1 MNKIAFWLKNWDSLN
16 MDQINE
22 MFTGCDPNKLKD
34 IKEGVWTLHVVKTPK
49 GATVTLESYDQ
60 LYTVL
65 VKNGNPYP
73 EIIDGTSNSVLTV
86 PVKDN
91 RIMASS
97 IKPDMDNIDTL
108 TDPYFNTKG
117 LSEREIDAIK
127 HELQDAGISVMDAP
141 GYLVLSVLDGS
152 KLNLNILSKYSSRF
166 YYPTAQEDTPDST
179 RISKPFKQ
187 TRQDRAISTEYPL
200 GSVEAA
206 EIMSQTPLYINSTL
220 KESLPVIDPASAD
233 TTNEVLNS
241 IDKRTFNGIRELYN
255 NGINELLDDRKFVNA
270 LKEND
275 LATMREILGLQPK
288 EDVNKSLKILFGP
301 FASTKNLRKMVAIDE
316 DPILTPTGE
325 IDVFKDPDTNS
336 LSKALT
342 VSDEYIRYNDVY
354 DARYNIFSSRGE
366 RMYAEGSD
374 NFQANTVL
382 RENLRFAPT
391 DASKIDKADY
401 TTSLMESLGGALVED
416 GVVNAGKNKYTS
428 DELVDIATKY
438 TFDND
443 YSEATP
449 RVKNYL
455 RALNNVDK
463 HGVVD
468 TGASVTI
475 DATFSGLAVN
485 SAITGK
491 TSHLGMINIDVGEHT
506 EKDSLRD
513 LYSEVGRPLID
524 KLKEHGFDAHEARK
538 ISKKAIMAAM
548 YNSSNISRYRTTMDA
563 IQNAVASKYGR
574 TEAYKVAKDCSDAV
588 METAREAEHV
598 LGSTIRE
605 KEILSLCNKG
615 IIKVYKPNSKGNPVE
630 FHPETEDDLKQ
641 VAGVQIIKP
650 DGTSSVLTNGQDEVY
665 AKNNKIFVKRDDHVV
680 PYTETTRISDN
691 SIKHTTRSKKL
702 LDNVSTA
709 IARTYDSYVASYVIK
724 KLHDEGI
731 PVVTTHDAFTVP
743 VYAKERTR
751 DLYNEAINNIYR
763 FGGSDIT
770 VDARDNLS
778 VE

>member
-1 MNKIAFWLKNWDSLN
+1 MNNLRFLEKMHTLGIGDIHTALIGVRKDELKSCKIGIWD
-16 MDQINE
+16 IN
-22 MFTGCDPNKLKD
+22 
-34 IKEGVWTLHVVKTPK
+34 VVKTEGDVIVTIK
-49 GATVTLESYDQ
+49 SSDQEFTVIL
-60 LYTVL
+60 
-65 VKNGNPYP
+65 KNNNPYP
-73 EIIDGTSNSVLTV
+73 IVTEGASTTTV
-86 PVKDN
+86 NAKVKDN
-91 RIMASS
+91 KIMASS
-97 IKPDMDNIDTL
+97 IKPDMKNLNTL
-108 TDPYFNTKG
+108 TNPQFDTTG
-117 LSEREIDAIK
+117 LSQKEIDAIK
-127 HELQDAGISVMDAP
+127 NEFSKHGILVNKTP
-141 GYLVLSVLDGS
+141 GYLILSALDAS
-152 KLNLNILSKYSSRF
+152 EFDIPNLNKYANRL
-166 YYPTAQEDTPDST
+166 YYPTTQENTPESPKV
-179 RISKPFKQ
+179 SYPYKQ
-187 TRQDRAISTEYPL
+187 TKQDKRVKTEYSL

-206 EIMSQTPLYINSTL
+206 EIMSQTPLYINATL

-241 IDKRTFNGIRELYN
+241 MDKRTFNGIRELYN
-255 NGINELLDDRKFVNA
+255 NGISELLDDRKFVNA
-270 LKEND
+270 LKDNN
-275 LATMREILGLQPK
+275 LSALREILGLQPK

-325 IDVFKDPDTNS
+325 IDVFKDPNTNS

-342 VSDEYIRYNDVY
+342 VADEYIRYNDIY
-354 DARYNIFSSRGE
+354 DARYNVFSSRGE
-366 RMYAEGSD
+366 RMYAEGKD

-401 TTSLMESLGGALVED
+401 TTSLMEAIGGALVED

-428 DELVDIATKY
+428 NELVDIATKY
-438 TFDND
+438 TYDGD

-455 RALNNVDK
+455 RALDNVDS

-491 TSHLGMINIDVGEHT
+491 TSHLDMINIDVGDHT
-506 EKDSLRD
+506 EKDSLKD

-548 YNSSNISRYRTTMDA
+548 YNSSNISRYRTTMNE
-563 IQNAVASKYGR
+563 IKNAVASKYGR
-574 TEAYKVAKDCSDAV
+574 TEADKVAKDCSDAV

-615 IIKVYKPNSKGNPVE
+615 IIKVYKPNDKGKPVE
-630 FHPETEDDLKQ
+630 FRPETEDDLKQ

-650 DGTSSVLTNGQDEVY
+650 DGTSSVLTNGQDKVY
-665 AKNNKIFVKRDDHVV
+665 SKNGRIFVKRDDHVI
-680 PYTETTRISDN
+680 PYTETTRISDDN
-691 SIKHTTRSKKL
+691 IEHTTRSKKL

-743 VYAKERTR
+743 VYAQERTR

>member
-1 MNKIAFWLKNWDSLN
+1 MKSIKLWLIQQNRLSE
-16 MDQINE
+16 DQLRE
-22 MFTGCDPNKLKD
+22 MFIGVDSDKLEN
-34 IKEGVWTLHVVKTPK
+34 IKEGVWVLDVRKTSN
-49 GATVTLESYDQ
+49 GAVVTLKSPEQSYTII
-60 LYTVL
+60 LNNNETYPTIM
-65 VKNGNPYP
+65 NGITG
-73 EIIDGTSNSVLTV
+73 EALDV

-91 RIMASS
+91 KIMASS
-97 IKPDMDNIDTL
+97 IDPEMSHIETL
-108 TDPYFNTKG
+108 PDPYFNTSG
-117 LSEREIDAIK
+117 LSERDINAVK
-127 HELQDAGISVMDAP
+127 QELQDVGISVMDAP
-141 GYLVLSVLDGS
+141 GYLVLSVVDS
-152 KLNLNILSKYSSRF
+152 SEMNLNILNKYSSRF
-166 YYPTAQEDTPDST
+166 YYPTAHEDTPEPNH
-179 RISKPFKQ
+179 ISKTLKQ
-187 TRQDRAISTEYPL
+187 TKQDKQIETEYPR
-200 GSVEAA
+200 GSEKAS
-206 EIMSQTPLYINSTL
+206 EIMSHTKLYINEAL

-233 TTNEVLNS
+233 KTNEVLNS

-255 NGINELLDDRKFVNA
+255 NGISELLDDRQFVNA
-270 LKEND
+270 LKHNNIS
-275 LATMREILGLQPK
+275 AMRETLGLQPN

-301 FASTKNLRKMVAIDE
+301 FASTKNLRKMVEIDE

-325 IDVFKDPDTNS
+325 IDVFKDPNTNS

-342 VSDEYIRYNDVY
+342 VADEYIRYNDIY
-354 DARYNIFSSRGE
+354 DARYNVFSSRGE
-366 RMYAEGSD
+366 RMYAEGKD
-374 NFQANTVL
+374 NFQSNTVL
-382 RENLRFAPT
+382 RENLRFKPT
-391 DASKIDKADY
+391 DASEINKADY
-401 TTSLMESLGGALVED
+401 TTSLMESIGGALVED
-416 GVVNAGKNKYTS
+416 GIVNAGKNKYTS
-428 DELVDIATKY
+428 NELVDIATKY
-438 TFDND
+438 TYDGD
-443 YSEATP
+443 YNGATP

-455 RALNNVDK
+455 KALDNVDK
-463 HGVVD
+463 YGVVD

-491 TSHLGMINIDVGEHT
+491 TSHLDMINIDVGDHT
-506 EKDSLRD
+506 EKDSLKD
-513 LYSEVGRPLID
+513 LYSEVGSPLIN

-548 YNSSNISRYRTTMDA
+548 YNSSNISRYRTTMNE
-563 IQNAVASKYGR
+563 IKNATAAKYGR
-574 TEAYKVAKDCSDAV
+574 TEADKVAKDCSDAV

-615 IIKVYKPNSKGNPVE
+615 IIKVYKPNEKGKPVE
-630 FHPETEDDLKQ
+630 FSPKDEDDLKQ

-650 DGTSSVLTNGQDEVY
+650 DGTSSVLTNGQDKVY
-665 AKNNKIFVKRDDHVV
+665 SKNGKIFVKRDDHVV

-691 SIKHTTRSKKL
+691 NIEYTTRSKKL

-709 IARTYDSYVASYVIK
+709 IARTYDSYVASYVVE

-743 VYAKERTR
+743 VYAQERTR
-751 DLYNEAINNIYR
+751 DLYNEAINNIYK

>member
-34 IKEGVWTLHVVKTPK
+34 IKEGVWTLHVVNTSK

-60 LYTVL
+60 LYTIL
-65 VKNGNPYP
+65 VKHGNPYP

-127 HELQDAGISVMDAP
+127 QELQDAGISVMDAP

-152 KLNLNILSKYSSRF
+152 ELNLGILNKYSSRF
-166 YYPTAQEDTPDST
+166 YYPTAQEDTPDPNYV
-179 RISKPFKQ
+179 SKPFKQ
-187 TRQDRAISTEYPL
+187 TKQDRKISTEYPL
-200 GSVEAA
+200 GSTEAA
-206 EIMSQTPLYINSTL
+206 EIMSQTPLYINATL

-255 NGINELLDDRKFVNA
+255 NGISELLDDRQFVNA

-275 LATMREILGLQPK
+275 LVTMREILGLQPK

-301 FASTKNLRKMVAIDE
+301 FASTRNLRKMVEIDE

-325 IDVFKDPDTNS
+325 IDVFKDPNTNS

-342 VSDEYIRYNDVY
+342 VADEYIRYNDIY
-354 DARYNIFSSRGE
+354 DARYNVFSSRGE
-366 RMYAEGSD
+366 RMYAEGKD
-374 NFQANTVL
+374 NFQSNTVL

-391 DASKIDKADY
+391 DASGIDKADY

-416 GVVNAGKNKYTS
+416 GIVNAGKNKYTP

-455 RALNNVDK
+455 KALNNVDK

-491 TSHLGMINIDVGEHT
+491 TSHLGMINIDVGDHT

-563 IQNAVASKYGR
+563 ITNAVASKYGR
-574 TEAYKVAKDCSDAV
+574 TEAYKVSKDCSDAV

-615 IIKVYKPNSKGNPVE
+615 IIKVYKPNEKGNPTE
-630 FHPETEDDLKQ
+630 FSPKTEEDLKQ

-665 AKNNKIFVKRDDHVV
+665 AKNNKIFVKRNDHVV

-691 SIKHTTRSKKL
+691 NIKHTTRSKKL

-709 IARTYDSYVASYVIK
+709 IARTYDSYVASYIVE

>member
-1 MNKIAFWLKNWDSLN
+1 MDRLKLLLN
-16 MDQINE
+16 AN
-22 MFTGCDPNKLKD
+22 TLSVTD
-34 IKEGVWTLHVVKTPK
+34 IQTRLIGTQNDFYENCKVGVWTVNVRKIEKDTILIIKSPDQMFTVILH
-49 GATVTLESYDQ
+49 
-60 LYTVL
+60 
-65 VKNGNPYP
+65 NNNPYP
-73 EIIDGTSNSVLTV
+73 EVIEGSADTAVTAK
-86 PVKDN
+86 VKDN
-91 RIMASS
+91 KIMASS
-97 IKPDMDNIDTL
+97 IKPEMKHLDTL
-108 TDPYFNTKG
+108 PKPQFNISG
-117 LSEREIDAIK
+117 LSPKEVDAITNELTK
-127 HELQDAGISVMDAP
+127 HGILINKTPRYLILSALDASAFDIP
-141 GYLVLSVLDGS
+141 
-152 KLNLNILSKYSSRF
+152 NLNKYANRF
-166 YYPTAQEDTPDST
+166 YYPTTQEDTPESPK
-179 RISKPFKQ
+179 ISHPVKQ
-187 TRQDRAISTEYPL
+187 TKQDRQIKTEYPR
-200 GSVEAA
+200 GSEKAS
-206 EIMSQTPLYINSTL
+206 EIMSHTKLYINEAL
-220 KESLPVIDPASAD
+220 KESLPVIDPVTAD

-270 LKEND
+270 LKYND
-275 LATMREILGLQPK
+275 LPTMREILGLQPK

-301 FASTKNLRKMVAIDE
+301 FASTKNLRKMVEIDE

-325 IDVFKDPDTNS
+325 IDVFKDPNTNS

-342 VSDEYIRYNDVY
+342 VSDEYIRYNDIY
-354 DARYNIFSSRGE
+354 DARYNVFSSRGE
-366 RMYAEGSD
+366 RMYAEGKD
-374 NFQANTVL
+374 NFQSNTVL
-382 RENLRFAPT
+382 RENLRFEPT
-391 DASKIDKADY
+391 DASEINKADY
-401 TTSLMESLGGALVED
+401 TTSLMESIGGALVED
-416 GVVNAGKNKYTS
+416 GIVNAGKNKYTS
-428 DELVDIATKY
+428 NELVDIATKY
-438 TFDND
+438 TYDGD
-443 YSEATP
+443 YSGATP

-455 RALNNVDK
+455 KALDNVDK

-491 TSHLGMINIDVGEHT
+491 TSHLDMINIDVGDHT
-506 EKDSLRD
+506 EKDSLKD
-513 LYSEVGRPLID
+513 LYSEVGSPLIN

-548 YNSSNISRYRTTMDA
+548 YNSSNISRYRTTMNE
-563 IQNAVASKYGR
+563 IKNAVASKYGR
-574 TEAYKVAKDCSDAV
+574 TEADKVAKDCSDAV

-615 IIKVYKPNSKGNPVE
+615 IIKVYKPNEKGKPVE
-630 FHPETEDDLKQ
+630 FSPKDEDDLKQ

-650 DGTSSVLTNGQDEVY
+650 DGTSSVLTNGQDKVY
-665 AKNNKIFVKRDDHVV
+665 SKNGKIFVKRDDHVV

-691 SIKHTTRSKKL
+691 SIEHATRSKKL

-709 IARTYDSYVASYVIK
+709 IARTYDSYVASYVVE
-724 KLHDEGI
+724 KLHEEGI

-743 VYAKERTR
+743 VYAQERTR
-751 DLYNEAINNIYR
+751 DLYNEAINNIYK

>member
-1 MNKIAFWLKNWDSLN
+1 MNRIKFWLKNQEQLSRSQLS
-16 MDQINE
+16 E
-22 MFTGCDPNKLKD
+22 LFVGCDPDKLKD
-34 IKEGVWTLHVVKTPK
+34 TKEGVWTLHVEKTSN
-49 GATVTLESYDQ
+49 GATVTLESSDQ
-60 LYTVL
+60 SYAIL
-65 VKNGNPYP
+65 VPYSGSYP
-73 EIIDGTSNSVLTV
+73 VIMEGATSSVLTV

-97 IKPDMDNIDTL
+97 IDPKTKGIETL
-108 TDPYFNTKG
+108 TDPYFNTEG
-117 LSEREIDAIK
+117 LPERDIDAIK
-127 HELQDAGISVMDAP
+127 QELQDAGISVMDSP
-141 GYLVLSVLDGS
+141 GYLILSVLDNS
-152 KLNLNILSKYSSRF
+152 ELNLSILNKYSSRF
-166 YYPTAQEDTPDST
+166 YYPTTQEDTPESNHV
-179 RISKPFKQ
+179 SKPFKQ
-187 TRQDRAISTEYPL
+187 TKQDREISTEYPID
-200 GSVEAA
+200 SVPA
-206 EIMSQTPLYINSTL
+206 EIMSHTPLYINETL
-220 KESLPVIDPASAD
+220 KESLPVIDPVSAD

-255 NGINELLDDRKFVNA
+255 NGISELLDNRQFVNA
-270 LKEND
+270 LKENN
-275 LATMREILGLQPK
+275 LSTMREILGLQPK

-301 FASTKNLRKMVAIDE
+301 FATTRNLRAMIRIDE

-342 VSDEYIRYNDVY
+342 VADEYIRYNDIY
-354 DARYNIFSSRGE
+354 DARYNVFSSRGE
-366 RMYAEGSD
+366 RMYAEGKD

-382 RENLRFAPT
+382 RENLRFKPT
-391 DASKIDKADY
+391 DASGINKADY
-401 TTSLMESLGGALVED
+401 TTSLMESIGGALVED
-416 GVVNAGKNKYTS
+416 GIVNAGKNKYTS
-428 DELVDIATKY
+428 NELIDIATKY
-438 TFDND
+438 TYDGD
-443 YSEATP
+443 YSGATP

-455 RALNNVDK
+455 RALDNVDN

-491 TSHLGMINIDVGEHT
+491 TSHLDMINIDVGEHT
-506 EKDSLRD
+506 EKNSLKD
-513 LYSEVGRPLID
+513 LYSEVGSPLIN

-548 YNSSNISRYRTTMDA
+548 YNSSNISRYRTTMNE
-563 IQNAVASKYGR
+563 IKNAAASKYGR
-574 TEAYKVAKDCSDAV
+574 TEADKIAKDCSDAV

-615 IIKVYKPNSKGNPVE
+615 IIKVYKPNEKGKPVE
-630 FHPETEDDLKQ
+630 FSPKDEDDLKQ

-650 DGTSSVLTNGQDEVY
+650 DGTSSVLTNGQDKVY
-665 AKNNKIFVKRDDHVV
+665 AKNNKIFVERDDHVV
-680 PYTETTRISDN
+680 PYTETTRISN
-691 SIKHTTRSKKL
+691 NNIEHTTRSKKL

-743 VYAKERTR
+743 VYAQERTR
-751 DLYNEAINNIYR
+751 DLYNEAINNIYK

>member
-1 MNKIAFWLKNWDSLN
+1 MNRIKFFLRNNNTLN
-16 MDQINE
+16 RSQLDEI
-22 MFTGCDPNKLKD
+22 FTGVSPDKVED
-34 IKEGVWTLHVVKTPK
+34 AKEGVWTLHVEKTPN
-49 GATVTLESYDQ
+49 GAIVTLESYDQ
-60 LYTVL
+60 THNILLRY
-65 VKNGNPYP
+65 GSPYP
-73 EIIDGTSNSVLTV
+73 EIFEGTSNTILTV

-97 IKPDMDNIDTL
+97 INPEMKSIETL

-117 LSEREIDAIK
+117 LSERDINAIK
-127 HELQDAGISVMDAP
+127 QELQNAGITVMDAP
-141 GYLVLSVLDGS
+141 GYLVLSVLDS
-152 KLNLNILSKYSSRF
+152 SELNLNILNKYSSRF
-166 YYPTAQEDTPDST
+166 YYPTTQEDTPEPNHV
-179 RISKPFKQ
+179 SKLIKQ
-187 TRQDRAISTEYPL
+187 TKQDKLIETEHPFGSRA
-200 GSVEAA
+200 AA
-206 EIMSQTPLYINSTL
+206 KIQSQTPLYINETL

-233 TTNEVLNS
+233 KTNEVLNS

-255 NGINELLDDRKFVNA
+255 NGINELLDDRQFVNA
-270 LKEND
+270 LKYHN
-275 LATMREILGLQPK
+275 LSAMREILGLQPN

-325 IDVFKDPDTNS
+325 IDVFKDPNTNS

-342 VSDEYIRYNDVY
+342 VADEYIRYNDIY
-354 DARYNIFSSRGE
+354 DARYNVFSSRGE
-366 RMYAEGSD
+366 RMYAEGKD
-374 NFQANTVL
+374 NFQSNTVL
-382 RENLRFAPT
+382 RENLRFKPT
-391 DASKIDKADY
+391 DASEINKADY
-401 TTSLMESLGGALVED
+401 TTSLMESIGGALVED
-416 GVVNAGKNKYTS
+416 GIVNAGKNKYTS
-428 DELVDIATKY
+428 NELIDIATKY
-438 TFDND
+438 TYDGD
-443 YSEATP
+443 YSGATP

-455 RALNNVDK
+455 RALDNVDK
-463 HGVVD
+463 YGVVD

-491 TSHLGMINIDVGEHT
+491 TNHLGMINIDVGDHT

-513 LYSEVGRPLID
+513 LYSEVGSPLID

-548 YNSSNISRYRTTMDA
+548 YNSSNISRYRTTMNE
-563 IQNAVASKYGR
+563 IKNAAASKYGR
-574 TEAYKVAKDCSDAV
+574 TEADKIAKDCSDAV
-588 METAREAEHV
+588 MDTAREAEHV

-615 IIKVYKPNSKGNPVE
+615 IIKVYKPNDKGKPVE
-630 FHPETEDDLKQ
+630 FSPETEDDLNQ

-650 DGTSSVLTNGQDEVY
+650 DGTASVLTNGQDKVY
-665 AKNNKIFVKRDDHVV
+665 AKNNKIFVERDDHVV
-680 PYTETTRISDN
+680 PYTETTRISN
-691 SIKHTTRSKKL
+691 NNIEHTTRSKKL

-709 IARTYDSYVASYVIK
+709 IARTYDSYVASYVIE
-724 KLHDEGI
+724 KLHDEHI

-743 VYAKERTR
+743 VYAQERTR